1 MKHINYARLAGLLE
15 GTMVSIPG
23 FVNTPGFKITDP
35 VAFKN
40 FMKQLIREAE
50 MKAEDIPTAAD
61 LSNRLDQIT
70 NGLTKIE
77 QQLV

>member
-1 MKHINYARLAGLLE
+1 
-15 GTMVSIPG
+15 
-23 FVNTPGFKITDP
+23 
-35 VAFKN
+35 
-40 FMKQLIREAE
+40 

-61 LSNRLDQIT
+61 LNNRLDQIT

>member
-23 FVNTPGFKITDP
+23 FVNTPGFKVTDP
-35 VAFKN
+35 VEFKN